1 MSTYNYANE
10 IIKEYEQNV
19 ADETYKRI
27 LISTDTNEDDF
38 ISSEHIQSNNI
49 SDKVKGFKEGLRNDN
64 IITEQKS

>member
-10 IIKEYEQNV
+10 IIKEYDHPYAE
-19 ADETYKRI
+19 ESYKRI

-38 ISSEHIQSNNI
+38 ILSEHIKSNNI
-49 SDKVKGFKEGLRNDN
+49 RGKVKGFKEGLRNDN